1 MKKFLMM
8 LAVVSMVFAFTG
20 CKEKSASE
28 KFGDSLK
35 NMSEQAEDA
44 AKDAQKD
51 ASKALDDAKK
61 SME

>member
-20 CKEKSASE
+20 CKEKSTSE

-35 NMSEQAEDA
+35 KMSDQAEDA